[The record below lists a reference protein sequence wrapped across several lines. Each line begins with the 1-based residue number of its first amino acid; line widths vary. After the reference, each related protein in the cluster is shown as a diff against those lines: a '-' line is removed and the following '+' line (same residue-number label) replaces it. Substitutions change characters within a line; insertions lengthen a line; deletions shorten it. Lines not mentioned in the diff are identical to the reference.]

1 MSNLKSVLHVGL
13 GLSILALVTVSA
25 LAASDS
31 KPDASQWDNL
41 KQLAP
46 GDGIRIVLN
55 DMKSY
60 AGQFQSVS
68 DDAIVVRLTSGDQTL
83 SRESVLRVSTK
94 GQSHRGRN
102 ALIGA
107 AIGASV
113 GVIAN
118 FAYGEGVVGHA
129 NCAHLCVDPLETT
142 GSAVGAGLAG
152 AGVGA
157 LIPTGG
163 WHDVYRAR

>member
-83 SRESVLRVSTK
+83 PRENVLRVSTK
-94 GQSHRGRN
+94 GQSHRLRN
-102 ALIGA
+102 AALGAVIG
-107 AIGASV
+107 
-113 GVIAN
+113 
-118 FAYGEGVVGHA
+118 
-129 NCAHLCVDPLETT
+129 
-142 GSAVGAGLAG
+142 VGAGFATAAGTSRNDSEAQAIGYVVVPPLLGCVG

-157 LIPTGG
+157 FLPTGG
-163 WHDVYRAR
+163 WHDIYRAR